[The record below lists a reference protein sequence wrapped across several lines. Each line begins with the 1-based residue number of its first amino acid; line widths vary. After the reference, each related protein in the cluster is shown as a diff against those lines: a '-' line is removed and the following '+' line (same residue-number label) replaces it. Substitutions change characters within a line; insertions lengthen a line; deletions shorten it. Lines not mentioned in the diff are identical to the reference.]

1 MRCNDLDV
9 LRTYDL
15 TGVSHVS
22 ESKFI
27 SFEVSMPHTRCYVSF
42 SVFFPPQFS
51 KSLSLYDGDVRFDW
65 FKGPCPPFSSLDADS
80 EVKPT
85 IITKISGTRED
96 IANRSLSEMTFRFNH
111 LKCTNCEGLYT
122 ARR

>member
-80 EVKPT
+80 EVK
-85 IITKISGTRED
+85 
-96 IANRSLSEMTFRFNH
+96 LSEMTFRFNH